1 MPEQAGSTHRTQPP
15 AGLSGPAGRAMAL
28 SWQIPL
34 AYLAVG
40 VLWIVFSD
48 HALGLLASD
57 PGAITRL
64 QTLKGAFYVGTS
76 ALLLYLLLRW
86 LMGRVV
92 RSQREALDSEARHRE
107 LFEANPNPMWTYD
120 PASMR
125 IIDANPAA
133 GAFLGWSR
141 GELRGMDMAMLWPA
155 EERDSFHAGADAI
168 RQAPDQP
175 HARIERLRVSDGSFR
190 DVELRSTELASAAGD
205 GRRRLVVLSD
215 RTSEMQSQRL
225 REQAMARLQEAQR
238 LARLGS
244 WEIDLPGRRGRFCP
258 TLLHLLGH
266 SMVDDRPRELGEVLV
281 AADAAS
287 QSRLDQLLE
296 ELARGQ
302 VQKMDV
308 LLPFVGAGGGER
320 RLRLRAQRVE
330 QDGQRTLRGTVQDV
344 TEEQHTRRLLDEREQ
359 QFRELVRILPDGVM
373 ILAGERVFYANPACG
388 GLFGHRPETLL
399 GEPLSELVSADD
411 LPALRAWLELGQEPD
426 TPPRM
431 RRADGSTFRAALSL
445 ADASYGGQACK
456 LLLVRDLSEPE
467 RMRDA
472 LAAGNLELQA
482 MAARLFSAQEDERRA
497 ISRELHDD
505 IGQAITAMKL
515 SAHAAGS
522 EEDATRRGEDLDDI
536 AATADSTLEKLRNL
550 SMLLRPP
557 QLDALGLEAA
567 LRWHAGGLF
576 RNSPVRLEMDIH
588 PLPRRPQREVEQ
600 ACFRIAQEALTNGLR
615 HAGAATI
622 QLALEDDGDDGLR
635 LSVDDDGH
643 GFDPARARGL
653 GLVIMRERAQSAGG
667 RLHIDTAPG
676 GGTRVRLHLP
686 YAPQAVAEVPLP

>member
-1 MPEQAGSTHRTQPP
+1 MQDQPGSTHRTPP
-15 AGLSGPAGRAMAL
+15 GPGLSGPAGRAMAL
-28 SWQIPL
+28 AWQIPL
-34 AYLAVG
+34 AFMAFG

-48 HALGLLASD
+48 HILELLIGDPAL
-57 PGAITRL
+57 ITRL
-64 QTLKGAFYVGTS
+64 QTLKGGLSIGAS
-76 ALLLYLLLRW
+76 ALMLYLLLRW
-86 LMGRVV
+86 LMGRIV
-92 RSQREALDSEARHRE
+92 RSQREALESESRHRE
-107 LFEANPNPMWTYD
+107 LFEANPNPMWIYD
-120 PASMR
+120 PGSMQ
-125 IIDANPAA
+125 ITDANPAA

-141 GELRGMDMAMLWPA
+141 GELRGMEMAMLWPPEA
-155 EERDSFHAGADAI
+155 RESFLAGIEAI

-175 HARIERLRVSDGSFR
+175 HARIERLRVSDGSVR
-190 DVELRSTELASAAGD
+190 DVELRSTELASDAGE
-205 GRRRLVVLSD
+205 GSRRLVVLSD
-215 RTSEMQSQRL
+215 RTSELQSQRL
-225 REQAMARLQEAQR
+225 REQAMSRLQEAQR

-244 WEIDLPGRRGRFCP
+244 WEVDLPGRHGRFCP

-266 SMVDDRPRELGEVLV
+266 NVADDRPRALEDVLV

-287 QSRLDQLLE
+287 QARLDQLLD

-320 RLRLRAQRVE
+320 LLRVRAQRIE
-330 QDGQRTLRGTVQDV
+330 HDGQRILRGTVQDV

-373 ILAGERVFYANPACG
+373 ILTGERVFYANPACG
-388 GLFGHRPETLL
+388 GLFGHRPEDLL
-399 GEPLSELVSADD
+399 GESLPDLVAPED
-411 LPALRAWLELGQEPD
+411 LPALRAWLDQGGELEA
-426 TPPRM
+426 PPRM
-431 RRADGSTFRAALSL
+431 RRRDGSTFRAALSL
-445 ADASYGGQACK
+445 ADARYGGQACK

-472 LAAGNLELQA
+472 LADGNQELQA

-515 SAHAAGS
+515 SAHAARS
-522 EEDATRRGEDLDDI
+522 EEDAARRAEDLDDI
-536 AATADSTLEKLRNL
+536 AATADATLEKLRNL

-576 RNSPVRLEMDIH
+576 RNSPVHLEMEIH
-588 PLPRRPQREVEQ
+588 PLPRRPEREVEQ
-600 ACFRIAQEALTNGLR
+600 ACFRIAQEALTNALR
-615 HAGAATI
+615 HAGASAI
-622 QLALEDDGDDGLR
+622 HLALEDDGDGLR
-635 LSVDDDGH
+635 LSVDDDGR
-643 GFDPARARGL
+643 GFEPARARGL

-667 RLHIDTAPG
+667 RLRIDTSPG
-676 GGTRVRLHLP
+676 GGTQVRLHLP
-686 YAPQAVAEVPLP
+686 YSPGAATGVAAP